1 MPLDATP
8 LCGIASIIPILYH
21 SALYDMLA
29 EACYIVRKLQ
39 TYSWPL
45 LVDNFPGAS
54 PSDKSRARTATAC
67 EALLPQIQ
75 NPR

>member
-1 MPLDATP
+1 
-8 LCGIASIIPILYH
+8 
-21 SALYDMLA
+21 MLA

-67 EALLPQIQ
+67 AALLPQIQ